1 MAEDPDA
8 ELLAPSEPPLIDL
21 FMTVVKVANWWTV
34 VRWYTDTLGLAA
46 VLLDRQNEFAL
57 LAAGQSR
64 VGLQGMKGA
73 HELARSSKVRLVFQ
87 VRDVDVERQRLVAL
101 GLDVT
106 MPHDNGQEGYREIR
120 LRDPDGNRLTLF
132 AWTDPARSH
141 RLGSNGQK
149 RLEPRINTD
158 SHG

>member
-1 MAEDPDA
+1 MAEDPEA
-8 ELLAPSEPPLIDL
+8 EPLAAADPPLIDL

-46 VLLDRQNEFAL
+46 VVLDRQNEFAL

-73 HELARSSKVRLVFQ
+73 HELTRSSKVRLVFQ

-101 GLDVT
+101 GLDVS
-106 MPHDNGQEGYREIR
+106 MPHDNRQEGYREIR

-132 AWTDPARSH
+132 AWTDPAGSH
-141 RLGSNGQK
+141 HLGSNGQK
-149 RLEPRINTD
+149 ST
-158 SHG
+158 